1 MLKKTTVLFA
11 AALFVAGCASS
22 SREIAGPRQ
31 FEGPRPQPPTP
42 KLTLKIDLPAGWA
55 RQDKSPSLK
64 IGELGT
70 LLTNDANVAMV
81 MIGIFPTEKID
92 IKAGTEKAAAELKA
106 KGAKVSKIEAAP
118 DGSSASFTW
127 QDRKAKMAGAMLA
140 RVMPEKPEL
149 SILFMG
155 IWQLDKNK
163 ASLADYNAITKSAKI
178 ETK

>member
-1 MLKKTTVLFA
+1 MFRKTTILFA
-11 AALFVAGCASS
+11 AALFAAGCASS

-31 FEGPRPQPPTP
+31 FEGPKPQPPAA
-42 KLTLKIDLPAGWA
+42 KLALQIDLPAGWN
-55 RQDKSPSLK
+55 RQDKSPVLK

-81 MIGIFPTEKID
+81 MIGVFPTEKID
-92 IKAGTEKAAAELKA
+92 IKAGTEKAAAELRA
-106 KGAKVSKIEAAP
+106 KGAKVSEIEAAT
-118 DGSSASFTW
+118 DGSSAGFTW

-155 IWQLDKNK
+155 IWQLDKDK
-163 ASLADYNAITKSAKI
+163 ASLADYNAIAKSAKI
-178 ETK
+178 K